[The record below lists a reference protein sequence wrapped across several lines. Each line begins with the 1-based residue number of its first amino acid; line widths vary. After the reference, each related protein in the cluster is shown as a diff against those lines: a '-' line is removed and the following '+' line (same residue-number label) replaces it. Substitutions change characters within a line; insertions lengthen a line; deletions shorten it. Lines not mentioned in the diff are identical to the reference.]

1 MRIVH
6 YLNQF
11 FGGVGGEEKAGVG
24 LEVRE
29 GATGPGKLFEQ
40 IMGDDARV
48 AMTLIC
54 GDNYAVENLAAM
66 IAAALEQI
74 RNAKADLFINDPCFQ
89 AGRYKMAANAL
100 NSAIQAKLK
109 IPVITTMSEENPS
122 ADLYQ
127 EMLYI

>member
-11 FGGVGGEEKAGVG
+11 FGGVGGEEKAGMG

-40 IMGDDARV
+40 IMDADAKV
-48 AMTLIC
+48 AVTLVC

-74 RNAKADLFINDPCFQ
+74 RNEKQICLSVVHAFRPAAMGWPQ
-89 AGRYKMAANAL
+89 ARFVPRFRRN
-100 NSAIQAKLK
+100 
-109 IPVITTMSEENPS
+109 
-122 ADLYQ
+122 
-127 EMLYI
+127 